1 MARLRIDKTLIIL
14 NEEELRQVM
23 RLAHQ
28 GDTDAIYKF
37 VKDVIAKRLEEAL
50 RRRCG

>member
-14 NEEELRQVM
+14 NVEELHQVM
-23 RLAHQ
+23 KLARQ
-28 GDTDAIYKF
+28 SDADAIYQF